1 MTMLTGI
8 ADLVFTIEYRMI
20 FFFCLSFACSGSST
34 NRKQKLHS
42 PSQTTCITI
51 AHLHFSILQKLLG
64 GNRLVMM
71 YLQWKQSGHFWPI
84 CFKFSTDR
92 HFPNCQSV
100 TMMTW
105 QNSLTP
111 RQLHF
116 HRILKKSLLMSFT
129 VHLASLRVSLL
140 DLFSGSMVA
149 PLSLL
154 SCCIVP
160 ALPLRMMSSCLWKEF
175 ISILVNILY
184 LRLTTF
190 LSNCK
195 R

>member
-1 MTMLTGI
+1 MTMFTGI
-8 ADLVFTIEYRMI
+8 ADLVLTIEYRMI
-20 FFFCLSFACSGSST
+20 NTLSFACSGSSM
-34 NRKQKLHS
+34 NRKQK
-42 PSQTTCITI
+42 PSQATCITI
-51 AHLHFSILQKLLG
+51 AHLYFSILQKLLG
-64 GNRLVMM
+64 GNRVVLM
-71 YLQWKQSGHFWPI
+71 YLQWKQLGHFWPI

-129 VHLASLRVSLL
+129 VHLTSLRVSLL
-140 DLFSGSMVA
+140 DLFSGSMVV

-175 ISILVNILY
+175 ISILVNILF
-184 LRLTTF
+184 LRSTTF
-190 LSNCK
+190 PSNC
-195 R
+195 RR